1 MYGDSAI
8 VMDMDSGAIV
18 YGKQI
23 DKRHYPASITKL
35 LTALV
40 ALENS
45 QLTDEVLFS
54 DDSVSFL
61 EYGDAHIGMTPGEI
75 ISMEDAY
82 YGMLLASANEVSYAV
97 AENVGRLMGGD
108 YNTFI
113 QKMNDRSAEL
123 GCTGSHWMNANG
135 LHDENHYTTAHD
147 MALITSAVYQYDEYR
162 EVVQTLS
169 HTIPPTNLV
178 NESRTFQQN
187 HKMLWPKND
196 NYYEYCTGG
205 KTGYTDQART
215 TLVTTAD
222 NGNLRLAAV
231 VLYDFGNDAYIDTR
245 AMFDYVYNNFSKVM
259 LADQET
265 PEEIDA
271 YSENDSYVLLPAGI
285 EFGDLEKEIEI
296 TDEQSREG
304 TVTYTYQGQKVG
316 SAGVVLTKEYVME
329 QTGHDYTLQVKKE
342 AAASDVKELPLAL
355 KIVIGIGTA
364 LVVLAILLAVY
375 IWQVRRRR
383 ILRRR
388 QLRRRREMHESA
400 VKRSEHRDKR

>member
-1 MYGDSAI
+1 
-8 VMDMDSGAIV
+8 
-18 YGKQI
+18 
-23 DKRHYPASITKL
+23 
-35 LTALV
+35 
-40 ALENS
+40 
-45 QLTDEVLFS
+45 
-54 DDSVSFL
+54 
-61 EYGDAHIGMTPGEI
+61 
-75 ISMEDAY
+75 
-82 YGMLLASANEVSYAV
+82 
-97 AENVGRLMGGD
+97 
-108 YNTFI
+108 
-113 QKMNDRSAEL
+113 
-123 GCTGSHWMNANG
+123 
-135 LHDENHYTTAHD
+135 
-147 MALITSAVYQYDEYR
+147 
-162 EVVQTLS
+162 
-169 HTIPPTNLV
+169 
-178 NESRTFQQN
+178 
-187 HKMLWPKND
+187 
-196 NYYEYCTGG
+196 
-205 KTGYTDQART
+205 
-215 TLVTTAD
+215 
-222 NGNLRLAAV
+222 
-231 VLYDFGNDAYIDTR
+231 
-245 AMFDYVYNNFSKVM
+245 MFDYVYNNFSKVM

-329 QTGHDYTLQVKKE
+329 QTGHDYTLQVKKG

-383 ILRRR
+383 MLRRR